1 MRANPALRWKHKRT
15 SERPEISS
23 PSVGAD
29 GDPGPSHLTHTTT
42 RKKVLVSPASPA
54 VAGPRI
60 APATNHV
67 NSDVLH
73 VTVRGVGTF
82 TEEQAATI
90 SEMVRA
96 YPTLTHRVKLH
107 QRLTTALGCNPG
119 DTLTRAAKVDKTYRV
134 WRARHRAPDRPVLEP
149 MRA

>member
-1 MRANPALRWKHKRT
+1 MRNTPFSQKEGLPMRANPALRWKHKRT

-96 YPTLTHRVKLH
+96 YPTLTHRV
-107 QRLTTALGCNPG
+107 
-119 DTLTRAAKVDKTYRV
+119 
-134 WRARHRAPDRPVLEP
+134 
-149 MRA
+149 